1 MSVLIATVGGTE
13 SVVKLGFRMMDN
25 VEKVI
30 LVPGKP
36 FVEVMDKS
44 EIKDKNG
51 KEKTNPIDKA
61 KELKEL
67 LNGFGVEVEIEDV
80 NPIDFKECLL
90 KIIELIQKQPEGT
103 DITVNVTGG
112 TKLLSLAAM
121 NAACMCYCKAFY
133 VQEKGSGDVKV
144 DLPISSPGYFKD
156 IGEQS
161 KKILSYLLE
170 KQKRLEKSVEEY
182 SDDELKNFISG
193 NIARGIGVE
202 PNSITNKLQMMEKD
216 GLIESKRGS
225 MKRTKSEK
233 NPSGIGK
240 NSVKFCWLTDEGR
253 IYATYFSSRK
263 S

>member
-13 SVVKLGFRMMDN
+13 SVVKLGFRMMEN

-36 FVEVMDKS
+36 FEQVMEKS
-44 EIKDKNG
+44 EIKSNKKIADPVK
-51 KEKTNPIDKA
+51 KA
-61 KELKEL
+61 EELKEL
-67 LNGFGVEVEIEDV
+67 LKSFDVKVEIEEV
-80 NPIDFKECLL
+80 NPLDFRECLL

-133 VQEKGSGDVKV
+133 VQEKSSGDIKV
-144 DLPISSPGYFKD
+144 DLLISSPGYFKE
-156 IGEQS
+156 IGDQA
-161 KKILSYLLE
+161 KKILAYLLE
-170 KQKRLEKSVEEY
+170 KQKRLEKPVEKY
-182 SDDELKNFISG
+182 TDDELKNFVSG

-202 PNSITNKLQMMEKD
+202 PNSITNKLQMMDKD
-216 GLIESKRGS
+216 GLINTKRGS
-225 MKRTKSEK
+225 IKRTKSEK
-233 NPSGIGK
+233 NPSGIGRK
-240 NSVKFCWLTDEGR
+240 SVKFCWLTDEGK